1 LPFPFEAVVHF
12 LGRSKIIQVFNIVDE
27 IGSQIDT
34 NEWEMNNDRFVLIT
48 RKCNLAGREAFQALQ
63 AGNRRRYPSE
73 ASMKRLY
80 PYATVDNCIAIH
92 FINDFDSL
100 YLFIRYW
107 DQRNSDVLR
116 ARFSLLPEIDPFK
129 P

>member
-1 LPFPFEAVVHF
+1 VHF

-48 RKCNLAGREAFQALQ
+48 RKCNLAGSEAFQALM
-63 AGNRRRYPSE
+63 AGNRRRYPSK
-73 ASMKRLY
+73 ASMKSLY
-80 PYATVDNCIAIH
+80 PYVTVDNCIAIH